1 VVKARAVRRGAISP
15 DRPAVSPFSSTGF
28 AVFAVFTGNYQRETA
43 PKPQESSILGLAAA
57 EGTARFRA
65 DIGLLLS

>member
-1 VVKARAVRRGAISP
+1 VLNARAVRRDAISL
-15 DRPAVSPFSSTGF
+15 DRPAVSPFPAT

-43 PKPQESSILGLAAA
+43 PKPQESSILDPAAA
-57 EGTARFRA
+57 EGTARVRA